1 MTTLAEKLGANRPA
15 AGGNPAAAKGHPAE
29 GNTAGAKG
37 HAGSGGAAPAKTVA
51 PNASGSSRSQTT
63 ATPAEKPRGPVLA
76 PEKRKALG
84 RGLESL
90 LGPRRV
96 ESNSAGVRP
105 AVGAGSSGAAAP
117 DAGVAGIHGAGE
129 RPAEAERGLGQAGE
143 APASTQAYADAPAT
157 GTSTS
162 AAVVEGQAASAP
174 DLANAGLGPQSTAAN
189 SEMAS
194 PASTAGSPELSGAG
208 TGHSAGQGSSA
219 GWHAPVAGTF
229 TGANP
234 AVPQGGR
241 TDGAGSMPETGQ
253 APSLPAMTA
262 AGSAGDPIPGTLMAV
277 DAASGVTSNFASNP
291 GQIGPD
297 IQAQAAR
304 RAADGSVIV
313 ELDVNLIDKNPYQTR
328 HFTAEDDE
336 ELLALAES
344 IKSQGLIQPITVRPG
359 RDGRYILITGQR
371 RTNAT
376 RLAGLGT
383 IAAVVRHVSDQ
394 QAAEMTVIENLMR
407 EDLNVMD
414 QVRAFVMLSTT
425 FQMTQSQIAGRI
437 GSSRES
443 VSNYMRLARLPDEV
457 QGFLRNNELEFSHAR
472 LLLRLQDDGV
482 ILRVARKAAEEHMS
496 VEALEDLVREKAYP
510 VEGQEKKQGKARWV
524 DPNVRAAQTSLE
536 RVLGMRVRIRDS
548 RGKGKILIEYGS
560 LEDFDRLVKVLG
572 GKG

>member
-1 MTTLAEKLGANRPA
+1 MSVAEKVAGTKAGSGSVAPARP
-15 AGGNPAAAKGHPAE
+15 AGGNSPAAKGHSPSA
-29 GNTAGAKG
+29 NA
-37 HAGSGGAAPAKTVA
+37 AAPAKSVQT
-51 PNASGSSRSQTT
+51 NAV
-63 ATPAEKPRGPVLA
+63 PAEKPKGPVLA

-90 LGPRRV
+90 LG
-96 ESNSAGVRP
+96 AVR
-105 AVGAGSSGAAAP
+105 GAPPVARPVPGSPSSETP
-117 DAGVAGIHGAGE
+117 N
-129 RPAEAERGLGQAGE
+129 
-143 APASTQAYADAPAT
+143 AS
-157 GTSTS
+157 
-162 AAVVEGQAASAP
+162 V
-174 DLANAGLGPQSTAAN
+174 
-189 SEMAS
+189 
-194 PASTAGSPELSGAG
+194 AGSPPPGGTPTTVAGSTGSTPPSSIQVPTSHGEPSGVTQSTGEAQPLSNVSHSAGASSGPDSSSGMGNDSATDASGAG
-208 TGHSAGQGSSA
+208 
-219 GWHAPVAGTF
+219 WHTPAPGTF
-229 TGANP
+229 TGAANP
-234 AVPQGGR
+234 TVPESGW
-241 TDGAGSMPETGQ
+241 TDGA
-253 APSLPAMTA
+253 
-262 AGSAGDPIPGTLMAV
+262 AGIRIPDTLMAV
-277 DAASGVTSNFASNP
+277 DVSGESAAGIHGGAVVS
-291 GQIGPD
+291 D

-313 ELDVNLIDKNPYQTR
+313 DLDVDLIDKNPYQTR

-344 IKSQGLIQPITVRPG
+344 IKAQGLIQPITVRPG
-359 RDGRYILITGQR
+359 KDGRYILITGQR

-376 RLAGLGT
+376 RLAGLAT
-383 IAAVVRHVSDQ
+383 IAAVVRQVSDQ

-443 VSNYMRLARLPDEV
+443 VSNYMRLARLPEEV
-457 QGFLRNNELEFSHAR
+457 QGFLKNNELEYSHAR
-472 LLLRLQDDGV
+472 LLLRLQDEGV

-524 DPNVRAAQTSLE
+524 DPNVRAAQMSLE

-560 LEDFDRLVKVLG
+560 LEDFDRLVTVLG
-572 GKG
+572 GKK

>member
-1 MTTLAEKLGANRPA
+1 MTTLAEKVAANRPA
-15 AGGNPAAAKGHPAE
+15 AGGNPPAGKGHPAG
-29 GNTAGAKG
+29 GNAAGAKG
-37 HAGSGGAAPAKTVA
+37 VPPGGGAVPAKAVA
-51 PNASGSSRSQTT
+51 PNASGGPAGQAN
-63 ATPAEKPRGPVLA
+63 ATPAEKPKGPILA

-90 LGPRRV
+90 LGPPRV
-96 ESNSAGVRP
+96 AAPVSRP
-105 AVGAGSSGAAAP
+105 AGPPQVEPANRPVGPSTSAVPSTAVAHPVPDSQLPETRSASVAGTTEPTAAHSIPAEPTQPASIPATGSTPERTAVPALNAGQAQAGAG
-117 DAGVAGIHGAGE
+117 
-129 RPAEAERGLGQAGE
+129 L
-143 APASTQAYADAPAT
+143 ADAPAAISGSAPET
-157 GTSTS
+157 VSGS
-162 AAVVEGQAASAP
+162 AAQVS
-174 DLANAGLGPQSTAAN
+174 D
-189 SEMAS
+189 
-194 PASTAGSPELSGAG
+194 
-208 TGHSAGQGSSA
+208 A
-219 GWHAPVAGTF
+219 GWHMPAPGTF

-234 AVPQGGR
+234 AVPHG
-241 TDGAGSMPETGQ
+241 
-253 APSLPAMTA
+253 A
-262 AGSAGDPIPGTLMAV
+262 AGASESIAGVSLGT
-277 DAASGVTSNFASNP
+277 
-291 GQIGPD
+291 D

-425 FQMTQSQIAGRI
+425 FQMTQSEIAGRI

-443 VSNYMRLARLPDEV
+443 VANYMRLARLPEEV

-524 DPNVRAAQTSLE
+524 DPNVRAAQHSLE